1 MTQATKAKECN
12 VTCMKNRKIDIAHIL
27 REHIVDYQKKYRL
40 HPQHYKIV
48 YDLLSCRTAY
58 LGGHIDK
65 CDSCGTERIAY
76 NSCRNRHCPTCQNM
90 PRERWLKAR
99 KQELLPLTYFH
110 TVFTLP
116 HKLNPMIVSNKKI
129 MLDIL
134 FKAVAKTL
142 LTFGHNP
149 KNGLG
154 GKLGFIAI
162 LHSWDQMLNAHFHLH
177 CLIAGGAMTE
187 DGKHF
192 KPCKHGYLFNE
203 EALGLVFRGKFIE
216 YMGQAYH
223 SGSLTF
229 PGICAPYERPEKF
242 KQLKNKLYL
251 HKWVVSVQSPITR
264 PEYVLEY
271 LGRYTHRVAVSNQR
285 IISLKNG
292 LVTFTYKNRKT
303 NSIDTITLDAVEFIR
318 RFLLHAL
325 PQGFVRVRHFGFL
338 ANRNKCANLAKL
350 RRLLDLP
357 PQKKKAAEQSME
369 EMMRELTGIDIT
381 TCPCCK
387 KGKMHLVAE
396 IPRYSGLSPKQL
408 IRPPTLS
415 SRSAA

>member
-1 MTQATKAKECN
+1 MSQPPKCN
-12 VTCMKNRKIDIAHIL
+12 VTFVKNRKIDIAHIL
-27 REHIVDYQKKYRL
+27 REHIVDYQKKYPL
-40 HPQHYKIV
+40 QGQHYKIV

-58 LGGHIDK
+58 LGGHIDR
-65 CDSCGTERIAY
+65 CDQCEAERVAY

-116 HKLNPMIVSNKKI
+116 HELNPMILANKKI
-129 MLDIL
+129 LLDIL
-134 FKAVAKTL
+134 FKSVAETL
-142 LTFGHNP
+142 LSFGHNP

-162 LHSWDQMLNAHFHLH
+162 LHSWDQRLNAHFHLH

-187 DGKHF
+187 DGKDF
-192 KPCKHGYLFNE
+192 KSCKHGYLFNE

-216 YMGQAYH
+216 YMSQAYQ

-229 PGICAPYERPEKF
+229 PGICAPYERPERF
-242 KQLKNKLYL
+242 KQLKNNLYC
-251 HKWVVSVQSPITR
+251 HKWVVSVQKPITR

-285 IISLKNG
+285 IISLKDG
-292 LVTFTYKNRKT
+292 LVTFTCKNRKT
-303 NSIDTITLDAVEFIR
+303 NRIDTITIDAVEFIR

-338 ANRNKCANLAKL
+338 ANRNKTANLAKL

-357 PQKKKAAEQSME
+357 PQKGKAVEQSME
-369 EMMRELTGIDIT
+369 EMIRELTGIDIT

-387 KGKMHLVAE
+387 KGKMQLVAE
-396 IPRYSGLSPKQL
+396 IPIYTGLSPKQL

-415 SRSAA
+415 RSAA

>member
-1 MTQATKAKECN
+1 
-12 VTCMKNRKIDIAHIL
+12 
-27 REHIVDYQKKYRL
+27 
-40 HPQHYKIV
+40 
-48 YDLLSCRTAY
+48 
-58 LGGHIDK
+58 
-65 CDSCGTERIAY
+65 
-76 NSCRNRHCPTCQNM
+76 M

-116 HKLNPMIVSNKKI
+116 HDLNPIVLYNKKI

-134 FKAVAKTL
+134 FKSVAETL
-142 LTFGHNP
+142 LSFGHNP
-149 KNGLG
+149 QNGLG

-162 LHSWDQMLNAHFHLH
+162 LHSWDQRLNAHFHLH
-177 CLIAGGAMTE
+177 CLIAGGAITK
-187 DGKHF
+187 DGKGF

-216 YMGQAYH
+216 CMSQAYQ
-223 SGSLTF
+223 SESLTF
-229 PGICAPYERPEKF
+229 PGICAPYERPENF
-242 KQLKNKLYL
+242 TQLKNNLYC
-251 HKWVVSVQSPITR
+251 HKWVVSVQKPITR

-271 LGRYTHRVAVSNQR
+271 LGRYTHRVAISNQR
-285 IISLKNG
+285 IISLKDG

-303 NSIDTITLDAVEFIR
+303 NRIDTISIDAVEFIR

-338 ANRNKCANLAKL
+338 ANRNKTANLAKL

-357 PQKKKAAEQSME
+357 PQKDKAIEQSME
-369 EMMRELTGIDIT
+369 EMIRELTGIDIT

-387 KGKMHLVAE
+387 KGKMQLVAE
-396 IPRYSGLSPKQL
+396 IPRYSGLSPKDL
-408 IRPPTLS
+408 IRPPRL

>member
-1 MTQATKAKECN
+1 MEN
-12 VTCMKNRKIDIAHIL
+12 HKIDIAHIF
-27 REHIVDYQKKYRL
+27 REHIEDYQRKYPL
-40 HPQHYKIV
+40 QGQHYKIV
-48 YDLLSCRTAY
+48 YDELSCRTAY

-65 CDSCGTERIAY
+65 CDQCEAERVVY

-116 HKLNPMIVSNKKI
+116 HELNPIIVSNKKV

-134 FKAVAKTL
+134 FKSVAETL
-142 LTFGHNP
+142 LTFGHHP

-162 LHSWDQMLNAHFHLH
+162 LHSWDQRLNAHFHLH
-177 CLIAGGAMTE
+177 CLIAGGAITE
-187 DGKHF
+187 DGKDF
-192 KPCKHGYLFNE
+192 KPCTHGYLFNE
-203 EALGLVFRGKFIE
+203 EALGLVFRGKFME
-216 YMGQAYH
+216 YMSQAYQ
-223 SGSLTF
+223 SGSLTL

-242 KQLKNKLYL
+242 KQFTNNLFL
-251 HKWVVSVQSPITR
+251 HNWVVSVQKPITR
-264 PEYVLEY
+264 PEFVLEY
-271 LGRYTHRVAVSNQR
+271 LGRYTHRVAISNQR
-285 IISLKNG
+285 IISLKDG
-292 LVTFTYKNRKT
+292 LVTLTYKNRKT
-303 NSIDTITLDAVEFIR
+303 NKIDTITIDAVEFIR

-338 ANRNKCANLAKL
+338 ANRNKTANLAKL

-357 PQKKKAAEQSME
+357 PQKDKAVEQSME
-369 EMMRELTGIDIT
+369 EMIRELTGIDIT

-387 KGKMHLVAE
+387 KGTMQLVAE
-396 IPRYSGLSPKQL
+396 IPIYTGLSPKQL
-408 IRPPTLS
+408 IRPPAL

>member
-1 MTQATKAKECN
+1 
-12 VTCMKNRKIDIAHIL
+12 MKNRKINIAHIL
-27 REHIVDYQKKYRL
+27 REHIVDYQKKYPL
-40 HPQHYKIV
+40 HGQQYKIV

-65 CDSCGTERIAY
+65 CDCCGTERITY
-76 NSCRNRHCPTCQNM
+76 NSCRNRHCPTCQNV

-116 HKLNPMIVSNKKI
+116 HDLNPIIVSNKKI

-134 FKAVAKTL
+134 FKSVAETL

-162 LHSWDQMLNAHFHLH
+162 LHTWDQRLNAHFHLH
-177 CLIAGGAMTE
+177 CLIAGGAMTQN
-187 DGKHF
+187 GKSF
-192 KPCKHGYLFNE
+192 KPYKKDYLFNE

-216 YMGQAYH
+216 YMSQAYQ
-223 SGSLTF
+223 SGSLTL

-242 KQLKNKLYL
+242 KQLKKKLYC
-251 HKWVVSVQSPITR
+251 HKWVASVQEPIRR
-264 PEYVLEY
+264 PDYVLEY
-271 LGRYTHRVAVSNQR
+271 LGRYTHRVAISNQR
-285 IISLKNG
+285 IISLKDA

-303 NSIDTITLDAVEFIR
+303 KKTDTITIDAVEFIR

-338 ANRNKCANLAKL
+338 ANRNKSANLAKL
-350 RRLLDLP
+350 RRLLHLP
-357 PQKKKAAEQSME
+357 PQKDKADQKSME

-381 TCPCCK
+381 ICPCCK
-387 KGKMHLVAE
+387 KGKMKHVAE
-396 IPRYSGLSPKQL
+396 IPIYTGLNPKQL
-408 IRPPTLS
+408 IRPPRL

>member
-1 MTQATKAKECN
+1 
-12 VTCMKNRKIDIAHIL
+12 V
-27 REHIVDYQKKYRL
+27 
-40 HPQHYKIV
+40 
-48 YDLLSCRTAY
+48 
-58 LGGHIDK
+58 
-65 CDSCGTERIAY
+65 
-76 NSCRNRHCPTCQNM
+76 

-99 KQELLPLTYFH
+99 KAELLPINYFH

-116 HKLNPMIVSNKKI
+116 HDLNPIILSNKKI

-134 FKAVAKTL
+134 FKSVAETL
-142 LTFGHNP
+142 LAFGQNP
-149 KNGLG
+149 QNGLG

-162 LHSWDQMLNAHFHLH
+162 LHTWDQLLNAHFHLH

-187 DGKHF
+187 DGKDF
-192 KPCKHGYLFNE
+192 KPCKHGYLFNA

-216 YMGQAYH
+216 YMSQVYE
-223 SGSLTF
+223 SGSFTF

-251 HKWVVSVQSPITR
+251 HKWVVSVQEPITR

-285 IISLKNG
+285 IISLKDG

-303 NSIDTITLDAVEFIR
+303 NRIDTITIDAVEFIR

-338 ANRNKCANLAKL
+338 ANRNKSASLAKL
-350 RRLLDLP
+350 RRLLGLP
-357 PQKKKAAEQSME
+357 SQKDKAVEQSME
-369 EMMRELTGIDIT
+369 EMIRELTGIDIT
-381 TCPCCK
+381 ICPCCK
-387 KGKMHLVAE
+387 KGKMQLVAE
-396 IPRYSGLSPKQL
+396 ILIYTGQSPKDL
-408 IRPPTLS
+408 IRPPRLS
-415 SRSAA
+415 SSAA